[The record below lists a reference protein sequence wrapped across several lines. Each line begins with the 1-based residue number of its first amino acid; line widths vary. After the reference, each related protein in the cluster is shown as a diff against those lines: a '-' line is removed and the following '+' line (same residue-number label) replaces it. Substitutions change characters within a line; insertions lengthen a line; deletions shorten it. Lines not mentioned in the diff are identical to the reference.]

1 MIYIEV
7 KLSMHVAKVL
17 WWISCQDTIK
27 VKLPRYYGNQVGKV
41 MYKSSC
47 KDIVGVKVLKRSS
60 CHRSVQVTI
69 AMVLQ
74 IDTFSV

>member
-1 MIYIEV
+1 MEV
-7 KLSMHVAKVL
+7 KLPRLNDIHRGKVVNARCQGTVL

-47 KDIVGVKVLKRSS
+47 QDIVGVKVL
-60 CHRSVQVTI
+60 
-69 AMVLQ
+69 
-74 IDTFSV
+74 